1 MNQAVLAG
9 PNLLNN
15 LMEVLARFRLG
26 KFASMADL
34 TKCFFQIAMPEE
46 QRDLFRI
53 IWFKDN
59 NIDGRDLQVYRFVRH
74 FWGINSSPYIALL
87 SIQHLLSEN
96 PTNACEKTLTVLE
109 KSRYMDDVLF
119 SSDSLSELVTMS
131 RESLNFSKVEV
142 LYLENG

>member
-1 MNQAVLAG
+1 
-9 PNLLNN
+9 
-15 LMEVLARFRLG
+15 
-26 KFASMADL
+26 MADL
-34 TKCFFQIAMPEE
+34 SKCFFQIAMPEE

-59 NIDGRDLQVYRFVRH
+59 NLNGGDLQVYRFDRH
-74 FWGINSSPYIALL
+74 VWGINSSPYIALL

-109 KSRYMDDVLF
+109 KSRYMEDVLF

-131 RESLNFSKVEV
+131 RESIELFKSRGFILRKWVANASVYPF
-142 LYLENG
+142 

>member
-1 MNQAVLAG
+1 
-9 PNLLNN
+9 
-15 LMEVLARFRLG
+15 
-26 KFASMADL
+26 
-34 TKCFFQIAMPEE
+34 MPEE

-59 NIDGRDLQVYRFVRH
+59 NIDGGDLLVYRFVRH
-74 FWGINSSPYIALL
+74 VWGINSSPYIALF

-131 RESLNFSKVEV
+131 RESFKLFKSRGFILRK
-142 LYLENG
+142 